1 MYGVSVRAAM
11 RAEAFFAFQRCARD
25 ALRRKEHIA
34 KLVPL
39 GKRRRAALA
48 QSGLDLVDLAEGLLH
63 PLFRA
68 DNGGILLHGLT
79 QIVAQV
85 AERIRAEFRI
95 RRKDAAYSAAFF
107 PAIAPKTTV
116 SVSALPARR
125 FAPCSPPVTSPQA

>member
-1 MYGVSVRAAM
+1 M
-11 RAEAFFAFQRCARD
+11 RAETFFSVQRCARD

-48 QSGLDLVDLAEGLLH
+48 QSGFDLVDLAEGLLH
-63 PLFRA
+63 SLFRA

-95 RRKDAAYSAAFF
+95 RRKDTSGCRSGFRR
-107 PAIAPKTTV
+107 I
-116 SVSALPARR
+116 SVGRSVFRGIFSRDRAEDDCFCQRARR
-125 FAPCSPPVTSPQA
+125 